1 MVERYLSQGPLAHL
15 HLAVRAAE
23 APERPGV
30 TLAELA
36 PRGLIDLRGDPDD
49 DAFRAAAA
57 RVLGVALPVQP
68 NTSAA
73 GAGLPSPKRSSGFA
87 QAGVTLFWLGPDEW
101 LIAAP
106 SERAAGLVA
115 GLGEAL
121 QGRHH
126 AVVDL
131 SSARATIAVAGAR
144 ARDVLAKGCPLDL
157 HPRAFKPGDC
167 AQSHY
172 AKASV
177 LLCQADDAPTYH
189 LTVARSFAEYLWL
202 RLEDAALEYGCA
214 VAAG

>member
-1 MVERYLSQGPLAHL
+1 MVERYLSQGPLAQL
-15 HLAVRAAE
+15 HLAARVGE
-23 APERPGV
+23 APEDAGV
-30 TLAELA
+30 TLAELP
-36 PRGLIDLRGDPDD
+36 PRGLIGLRGDPDD
-49 DAFRAAAA
+49 QAFRAAAA
-57 RVLGVALPVQP
+57 RVLGVELPVRP
-68 NTSAA
+68 NTTAAA
-73 GAGLPSPKRSSGFA
+73 G
-87 QAGVTLFWLGPDEW
+87 AGVTLFWLGPNEW
-101 LIAAP
+101 LIATPPA
-106 SERAAGLVA
+106 RTGGLVA

-126 AVVDL
+126 AVVEL
-131 SSARATIAVAGAR
+131 SAARATIAVAGPR

-177 LLCQADDAPTYH
+177 LLYQADDAPTYH

-202 RLEDAALEYGCA
+202 RLEDAGLEYGCA

>member
-1 MVERYLSQGPLAHL
+1 MVERYLSQGPLAQL
-15 HLAVRAAE
+15 HLSARAGQ
-23 APERPGV
+23 APEDAGV

-36 PRGLIDLRGDPDD
+36 PRGLIGLRGDPDD
-49 DAFRAAAA
+49 QAFLAATA
-57 RVLGVALPVQP
+57 RVLGVALPVRP
-68 NTSAA
+68 NTTAAA
-73 GAGLPSPKRSSGFA
+73 GSGI
-87 QAGVTLFWLGPDEW
+87 TLFWLGPDEW

-106 SERAAGLVA
+106 PARTGGLVA

-121 QGRHH
+121 RGRHH
-126 AVVDL
+126 AVVEL
-131 SSARATIAVAGAR
+131 SAARATIAVAGHR

-157 HPRAFKPGDC
+157 HPREFKPGDC

-172 AKASV
+172 AKAGV
-177 LLCQADDAPTYH
+177 LLYQADDTTTYH